1 MENAQ
6 DDSKKIKEE
15 TDEWKAKHKKL
26 QENLELKEKEKED
39 VETKYNKTHLEYEK
53 ALHDISKSKK
63 EISSLAE
70 TIERLTKENNAL
82 SRAAELLKTVTEKS
96 KTMEYIKHFR
106 KTQSFE
112 DQAREFFEMC
122 LALMQ
127 KNDNFKKTLAE
138 VLMKV
143 I

>member
-122 LALMQ
+122 LALMH